1 MRRRHIQNLEKAKE
15 KLSKA
20 QVAKDGIKSRLDR
33 QMELGK
39 MASLSVVGEHV
50 ESKLYSATKASV
62 SHRMTSEELDAAE
75 IRRQSK
81 GAHEGRV
88 AYGGYD
94 LKFAGRAIPAWTR
107 PP

>member
-1 MRRRHIQNLEKAKE
+1 MRRRSFQNIEKAKE
-15 KLSKA
+15 RHLKIQETKESKN
-20 QVAKDGIKSRLDR
+20 SRFDR

-39 MASLSVVGEHV
+39 QASLSVVGEHV
-50 ESKLYSATKASV
+50 ESKLHAATRASN

-75 IRRQSK
+75 IQRQKKS
-81 GAHEGRV
+81 AHERKV

-94 LKFAGRAIPAWTR
+94 LKFVGRAIPAWTR